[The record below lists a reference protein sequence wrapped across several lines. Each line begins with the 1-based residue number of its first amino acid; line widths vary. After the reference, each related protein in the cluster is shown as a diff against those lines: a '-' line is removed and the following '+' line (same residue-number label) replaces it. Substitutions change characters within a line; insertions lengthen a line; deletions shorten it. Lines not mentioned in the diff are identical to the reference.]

1 MYVVTKFFKL
11 EEEDKIIIKT
21 WAKKEKIRIQDLAAR
36 LNLTLASFS
45 HMLRG
50 ERKVSSDLVN
60 ILIDMG
66 IPLMVKENKTEV

>member
-21 WAKKEKIRIQDLAAR
+21 WAKKEKIRIQDLATK
-36 LNLTLASFS
+36 LNVTLTSFS

-50 ERKVSSDLVN
+50 ERNISSKSVD